1 MKRHNFA
8 PNGHF
13 AEGLILYGNLE
24 AGALVSKGFFVEP
37 PDLHNASVGL
47 LNDFQDKIRL
57 FLASLGPTQ
66 QAQIQWTCNA
76 DYRQE
81 LLSYHD
87 NTQRAKEPAVRRVRN
102 ERFIRYWQKMLNRE
116 LRREQLV
123 IFISQGV
130 ESYSGNL
137 QTKNGLYDYY
147 EKTLAQLKNDFAE
160 IENTLGLTF
169 GSGTTVRGMT
179 DLDHFTYYSQFLNP
193 SIGERLEFD
202 FSTLYF
208 PDQSIQELC
217 WNGDGMGLDKQPV
230 FYLDGFYHQIFALKR
245 WPQKTYPGI
254 SHRLTGLPFLDYQIT
269 IHIEPLPV
277 KDEIAREEKAMDRL
291 RGDYQADGKHSM
303 LVALHKKERKID
315 SLAQGFSYPFNVQYL
330 IRVWDRTLSGLQ
342 SKSAAVKNAV
352 NNMNGAQV
360 YEIALPTT
368 VRKLFFASWPGWTG
382 SADLTRHLYAED
394 RYLADL
400 LPFSSTF
407 TAHLGEAEAIYDGTN
422 KNLAG
427 VRTFVGGT
435 PQHSVL
441 IGMTGAGKSYFME
454 DLLLQ
459 TQARYHYNVII
470 EEGFSYK
477 RFTEALGETPIII
490 HPDGQLTLNYL
501 DTQGLP
507 LNQLH
512 IASAVA
518 LIAKMIGEAPDPEKQ
533 QLRQAQ
539 IGQYVQQLY
548 SDTFADWSQ
557 RHSNLMPGI
566 QRQACAVN
574 LWRSKHM
581 EMGSTFLESYTEFRD
596 RLAAQDPKALE
607 VHHSITEEEITR
619 FAKEPSTERL
629 VMSIAYSAFKP
640 EDYPTHSALI
650 DQLFFSRMPEHKKEE
665 IDHLATLLTAWT
677 AGGQYGKLFDGITN
691 VSLTGK
697 VAHFELGYIPEQAVE
712 LKTAAGLLI
721 SGFTRQHIITL
732 PRNMWK
738 RIIFEEVARFLDVP
752 GGEKIVAE
760 SYAQLR
766 KFNCWTLSIVQQY
779 SKFKS
784 TRIRPVIMGNS
795 KQFFLMRQFDRSDL
809 QDIAADIQLPEVT
822 IDAIQHY
829 PLPEQQAANAKFSS
843 LCYYSPTVQPALCGT
858 IRHVGGIEAVSVPVS
873 VNPEDNPSVT
883 PHE

>member
-24 AGALVSKGFFVEP
+24 VGALASKGFFVEP

-66 QAQIQWTCNA
+66 RAQIQWTCNA

-81 LLSYHD
+81 LLAYHD
-87 NTQRAKEPAVRRVRN
+87 NTQRAKEPAVRRARN

-123 IFISQGV
+123 IFISQSV

-137 QTKNGLYDYY
+137 QTKSGLYDYY
-147 EKTLAQLKNDFAE
+147 EKTLAQLKNDFEE
-160 IENTLGLTF
+160 IGNTLSLTF
-169 GSGTTVRGMT
+169 GSGTTARGMT
-179 DLDHFTYYSQFLNP
+179 DLDHFTYYSRFLNP

-202 FSTLYF
+202 YATLYY

-269 IHIEPLPV
+269 INIEPLPV
-277 KDEIAREEKAMDRL
+277 KDEISREEKAMDRL

-303 LVALHKKERKID
+303 LVALEKKERKIS

-330 IRVWDRTLSGLQ
+330 IRVWDRSLSGLQ

-368 VRKLFFASWPGWTG
+368 VRKIFFSSWPGWTG
-382 SADLTRHLYAED
+382 GADLSRHLYAED

-422 KNLAG
+422 RNLAG

-470 EEGFSYK
+470 EEGLSYK
-477 RFTEALGETPIII
+477 RFTEALSATPIII
-490 HPDGQLTLNYL
+490 HPDGQLTINYL

-518 LIAKMIGEAPDPEKQ
+518 LIAKMIGEATDPEKQ

-548 SDTFADWSQ
+548 ADTFADWSQ
-557 RHSNLMPGI
+557 RHINLMPGI

-574 LWRSKHM
+574 MWRAKHM
-581 EMGSTFLESYTEFRD
+581 EMGSTFIEAYTDFRD
-596 RLAAQDPKALE
+596 RLAAQDRKALD
-607 VHHSITEEEITR
+607 VHHSISEEEITR
-619 FAKEPSTERL
+619 FTKETNTERL

-650 DQLFFSRMPEHKKEE
+650 DQLFFSRLPEHKKEE
-665 IDHLATLLTAWT
+665 IDHIATLLTAWT
-677 AGGQYGKLFDGITN
+677 AGGQYGKLFDGVTN
-691 VSLTGK
+691 ISLTGK
-697 VAHFELGYIPEQAVE
+697 VAHFELGYIPEQAIE

-732 PRNMWK
+732 PRKMWK

-829 PLPEQQAANAKFSS
+829 PLPEQQAENARFSS
-843 LCYYSPTVQPALCGT
+843 LCYYSPTVQPSLCGT
-858 IRHVGGIEAVSVPVS
+858 IRHVGGSEAVSVPATLTS
-873 VNPEDNPSVT
+873 EENPSVT
-883 PHE
+883 PQ

>member
-1 MKRHNFA
+1 MKRHNYA

-13 AEGLILYGNLE
+13 AKDLILYGNLE
-24 AGALVSKGFFVEP
+24 SGALVSKGFIVEP

-57 FLASLGPTQ
+57 FLATLGPTQ

-81 LLSYHD
+81 LLAYHD
-87 NTQRAKEPAVRRVRN
+87 RTQAIREPAVRRNRN
-102 ERFIRYWQKMLNRE
+102 ERFVRYWKRMLDRE

-123 IFISQGV
+123 IFVSQSI

-137 QTKNGLYDYY
+137 RSQNGLYDYY
-147 EKTLAQLKNDFAE
+147 NRTLSQLRNDFDE
-160 IENTLGLTF
+160 IATTLGLTF
-169 GSGTTVRGMT
+169 GNGTTLRSMS
-179 DLDHFTYYSQFLNP
+179 DLDHFTYYSLFLNP
-193 SIGERLEFD
+193 SLGERLDFD
-202 FSTLYF
+202 FASLF
-208 PDQSIQELC
+208 WQDQSIQELC
-217 WNGDGMGLDKQPV
+217 WHGDGLGLEGQPV
-230 FYLDGFYHQIFALKR
+230 FYLDGYYHQILALKR

-254 SHRLTGLPFLDYQIT
+254 SNRLTGLPFLDYQIT
-269 IHIEPLPV
+269 INIEPLPV
-277 KDEIAREEKAMDRL
+277 RDEIAREERAMDRL

-303 LVALHKKERKID
+303 LVALQKKERKID

-330 IRVWDRTLSGLQ
+330 IRVWDRSLAGLQ
-342 SKSAAVKNAV
+342 SKAAAVKNAV

-368 VRKLFFASWPGWTG
+368 VKKLFFASWPGWTG
-382 SADLTRHLYAED
+382 SADQTRHLYAED

-407 TAHLGEAEAIYDGTN
+407 NAHLGEAEAIYDGTN
-422 KNLAG
+422 RNLAG

-441 IGMTGAGKSYFME
+441 IGMTGAGKSFFME

-459 TQARYHYNVII
+459 TQGKYHYNVII
-470 EEGFSYK
+470 EEGLSYK
-477 RFTEALGETPIII
+477 KFTEALGEKPIII
-490 HPDGQLTLNYL
+490 HPDGELTINYL

-518 LIAKMIGEAPDPEKQ
+518 LVAKMIGEAADSEKQ

-548 SDTFADWSQ
+548 VDTFADWAL
-557 RHSNLMPGI
+557 RHPNLLHGL
-566 QRQACAVN
+566 QRQACAVHR
-574 LWRSKHM
+574 WRGEHM
-581 EMGSTFLESYTEFRD
+581 EMGSTFLEAFADFRD
-596 RLAAQDPKALE
+596 RLSGQDSQALE
-607 VHHSITEEEITR
+607 LHHSISEEEITK
-619 FAKEPSTERL
+619 FTKEPTTERL
-629 VMSIAYSAFKP
+629 VMSMAYSAFKP
-640 EDYPTHSALI
+640 DEYPTHSALV
-650 DQLFFSRMPEHKKEE
+650 DLLFFSRLPEHKKED
-665 IDHLATLLTAWT
+665 IDHLATLLMAWT
-677 AGGQYGKLFDGITN
+677 SSGQYGRLFDGKSN
-691 VSLTGK
+691 VHLTGK

-732 PRNMWK
+732 PRALWK

-809 QDIAADIQLPEVT
+809 QDIAQDIQLPEVT
-822 IDAIQHY
+822 IDAIQNY
-829 PLPEQQAANAKFSS
+829 PLPEQQAADSRFSS
-843 LCYYSPTVQPALCGT
+843 LCYYSPTVQPPLCGT
-858 IRHVGGIEAVSVPVS
+858 IRHVGGNDPISYPNQPERPVS
-873 VNPEDNPSVT
+873 DSTPE
-883 PHE
+883 